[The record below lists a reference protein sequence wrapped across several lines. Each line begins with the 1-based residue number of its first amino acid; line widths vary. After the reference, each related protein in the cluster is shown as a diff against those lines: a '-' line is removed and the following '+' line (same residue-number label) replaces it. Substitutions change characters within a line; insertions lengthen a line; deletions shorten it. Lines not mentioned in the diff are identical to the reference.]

1 MTRPSPS
8 QAEILPLS
16 AFVLPPLAVE
26 PLRTIMRN
34 INAVWLY
41 HQPPHI
47 QAMPANEYHA
57 GVTSAQYVIPISPSA
72 DGLPYFAELAQFSPL
87 FTVTRTYEY
96 SATGALGAV
105 GWTSLGSYTG
115 PPTGSGIFQDSL
127 PAIPAGSR
135 ALRVTLS
142 SASAFFPQALVVY
155 PRPTSVP
162 AGVQPSGFVAYDDGI
177 LEGAAGAPI
186 HQEFLDRCR
195 RSPLAVWHDR
205 LQCGLS
211 LVCEINDRTN
221 HPAKSAAATGVGVW
235 RLGSARIRLPGYGG
249 PTQLKVRAI
258 AEHSSTGPVSDV
270 ITVRLSGVD
279 AASVTLDATAQTESG
294 TITVTPASTGI
305 EAYVD
310 AEIEIRNGGSGTTYL
325 HGLCIW
331 PEA

>member
-26 PLRTIMRN
+26 PLRTIARN
-34 INAVWLY
+34 VNAVWLY
-41 HQPPHI
+41 HQPPHV
-47 QAMPANEYHA
+47 QAMPADEYHA

-72 DGLPYFAELAQFSPL
+72 DGLPYFAQLAQFSPL

-115 PPTGSGIFQDSL
+115 SPTGSGILQDSL

-142 SASAFFPQALVVY
+142 SASAFFPQSLVIY

-162 AGVQPSGFVAYDDGI
+162 AGVQPSGFIAYDDGI
-177 LEGAAGAPI
+177 LEGAASAPL
-186 HQEFLDRCR
+186 HQELLDRCR

-211 LVCEINDRTN
+211 LVCEINERAG
-221 HPAKSAAATGVGVW
+221 HAADAAGAVVW
-235 RLGSARIRLPGYGG
+235 RLASARIRLPGYGG
-249 PTQLKVRAI
+249 ETSFTVRAI
-258 AEHSSTGPVSDV
+258 AEHDSGAPVSDV

-279 AASVTLDATAQTESG
+279 AASVTLDATKQTESG
-294 TITVTPASTGI
+294 TIKVTPAGTGI

-310 AEIEIRNGGSGTTYL
+310 AEIEIRSGGSGKTYL

>member
-34 INAVWLY
+34 INAVWIF

-47 QAMPANEYHA
+47 QAMPADEYHA
-57 GVTSAQYVIPISPSA
+57 GVTSAEYVIPISPSA
-72 DGLPYFAELAQFSPL
+72 DGLPYFAELALTPL
-87 FTVTRTYEY
+87 LTVTRNYYY
-96 SATGALGAV
+96 SATGAIG
-105 GWTSLGSYTG
+105 GSWTSIGSYTG
-115 PPTGSGIFQDSL
+115 STGTTGIVQDSL
-127 PAIPAGSR
+127 SAIPSGSR
-135 ALRVTLS
+135 AIKVELS
-142 SASAFFPQALVVY
+142 SASAFFPMAIVVY
-155 PRPTSVP
+155 PRPTSIP

-177 LEGAAGAPI
+177 LEGAVGAPL
-186 HQEFLDRCR
+186 HQEMLDRCR

-211 LVCEINDRTN
+211 LVCEYNERAN
-221 HPAKSAAATGVGVW
+221 HAAQAFGTGIW

-249 PTQLKVRAI
+249 PTSFTVRAI
-258 AEHSSTGPVSDV
+258 AQHSSAAPVSDV

-279 AASVTLDATAQTESG
+279 AASIQLDATAQTENG
-294 TITVTPASTGI
+294 TLTVTPAGTGI

-310 AEIEIRNGGSGTTYL
+310 AEITITSGGIGTTYL

>member
-47 QAMPANEYHA
+47 QAMPADEYHA
-57 GVTSAQYVIPISPSA
+57 GVTSAEYVIPISPSA
-72 DGLPYFAELAQFSPL
+72 DGLPYFAELALSPL
-87 FTVTRTYEY
+87 VTVTRDYYY
-96 SATGALGAV
+96 SATGAIG
-105 GWTSLGSYTG
+105 GTWTSLGSYAGSTG
-115 PPTGSGIFQDSL
+115 ASGIVQDSL
-127 PAIPAGSR
+127 SAIPAGSR
-135 ALRVTLS
+135 AIKVELS
-142 SASAFFPQALVVY
+142 SASSFFPQAIVIY
-155 PRPTSVP
+155 PRPTSIP

-177 LEGAAGAPI
+177 LEGAAGAPL
-186 HQEFLDRCR
+186 HQELLDRCR

-205 LQCGLS
+205 RQCALS
-211 LVCEINDRTN
+211 LICEFNERAG
-221 HPAKSAAATGVGVW
+221 HAARAVGAFIW
-235 RLGSARIRLPGYGG
+235 RLGKARIRLPGYSG
-249 PTQLKVRAI
+249 PTSFTVRAI
-258 AEHSSTGPVSDV
+258 AQHSSAAPVSGV

-279 AASVTLDATAQTESG
+279 AASVTLDATEQTV
-294 TITVTPASTGI
+294 TDTLTVTPAGTGI
-305 EAYVD
+305 ETYVD
-310 AEIEIRNGGSGTTYL
+310 AEITITSGGSGTTYL

>member
-57 GVTSAQYVIPISPSA
+57 GVTSAEYVIPISPSA
-72 DGLPYFAELAQFSPL
+72 DGLPYFAELALSPL
-87 FTVTRTYEY
+87 VTVTRDYYY
-96 SATGALGAV
+96 SATGAITAGAT
-105 GWTSLGSYTG
+105 WTSIGSYTG
-115 PPTGSGIFQDSL
+115 STGASGIVQDSL
-127 PAIPAGSR
+127 SAIPAGSR
-135 ALRVTLS
+135 AIKVQLS
-142 SASAFFPQALVVY
+142 SASSFFPQAIVVY
-155 PRPTSVP
+155 PRPTSIP

-177 LEGAAGAPI
+177 LEGAAGAPL
-186 HQEFLDRCR
+186 HQEMLDRCR

-221 HPAKSAAATGVGVW
+221 HPAKAGGTTVW
-235 RLGSARIRLPGYGG
+235 RLGAVRIRLPGYGG
-249 PTQLKVRAI
+249 PTRFRVSAI
-258 AEHSSTGPVSDV
+258 AQHSGAAPVSDV
-270 ITVRLSGVD
+270 VTVRLSGVD
-279 AASVTLDATAQTESG
+279 AASVSLDATAQTETA
-294 TITVTPASTGI
+294 TITVTPAGTGI

-310 AEIEIRNGGSGTTYL
+310 AEIEIRSGGSGTTYL

>member
-57 GVTSAQYVIPISPSA
+57 GVTSAQYAIPISPSA
-72 DGLPYFAELAQFSPL
+72 DGLPYFAELALTPL
-87 FTVTRTYEY
+87 VTVTRTYEY
-96 SATGALGAV
+96 SATGAIGALSV
-105 GWTSLGSYTG
+105 WTSLGSYTG
-115 PPTGSGIFQDSL
+115 STGASGIVQDSL
-127 PAIPAGSR
+127 SAIPANSR
-135 ALRVTLS
+135 GLRVTLS
-142 SASAFFPQALVVY
+142 SASAFFPQSIVVY
-155 PRPTSVP
+155 PRPTSIP
-162 AGVQPSGFVAYDDGI
+162 AGVQPSGFIAYDDGI
-177 LEGAAGAPI
+177 LEGAAGAPL

-211 LVCEINDRTN
+211 LVCELNDRTN
-221 HPAKSAAATGVGVW
+221 YPAQAFSTGVW
-235 RLGSARIRLPGYGG
+235 RLASARIRLPGYGG
-249 PTQLKVRAI
+249 ETAFKVRAI
-258 AEHSSTGPVSDV
+258 AEHSSGAPVSGV

-279 AASVTLDATAQTESG
+279 AASVTLGATKQTESG
-294 TITVTPASTGI
+294 TIKVTPAGTGI

-310 AEIEIRNGGSGTTYL
+310 AEIEIRSGGGGTTYL

>member
-26 PLRTIMRN
+26 PLRTIARN
-34 INAVWLY
+34 VNAVWLY
-41 HQPPHI
+41 HQPPHV
-47 QAMPANEYHA
+47 QAMPADEYHA

-72 DGLPYFAELAQFSPL
+72 DGLPYFAELALSPL
-87 FTVTRTYEY
+87 VTVTRTYEY
-96 SATGALGAV
+96 SATGALGGA
-105 GWTSLGSYTG
+105 WTSIGSYAGSTG
-115 PPTGSGIFQDSL
+115 ASGIVQDSL
-127 PAIPAGSR
+127 SAIPAGSR
-135 ALRVTLS
+135 GLRVTLS
-142 SASAFFPQALVVY
+142 SASAFFPMAIVVY

-177 LEGAAGAPI
+177 LEGAAGAPL
-186 HQEFLDRCR
+186 HQELLDRCR

-211 LVCEINDRTN
+211 LVCELNERAG
-221 HPAKSAAATGVGVW
+221 HAADAAGAGVW
-235 RLGSARIRLPGYGG
+235 RLASARIRLPGYGG
-249 PTQLKVRAI
+249 PTTFKVRAI
-258 AEHSSTGPVSDV
+258 AEHDSGAPVSDV

-279 AASVTLDATAQTESG
+279 AASVTLDATKQTESG
-294 TITVTPASTGI
+294 TIKVTPAGTGI

-310 AEIEIRNGGSGTTYL
+310 AEIEIRSGGSGKTYL

>member
-16 AFVLPPLAVE
+16 AFVLPPLSAE

-47 QAMPANEYHA
+47 QAMPADEYHA
-57 GVTSAQYVIPISPSA
+57 GVTSAEYVIPISPSA
-72 DGLPYFAELAQFSPL
+72 DGLPYFAELALTPL
-87 FTVTRTYEY
+87 LTVTRDYYY
-96 SATGALGAV
+96 SATGAIGGA
-105 GWTSLGSYTG
+105 WTSIGSYAGSTG
-115 PPTGSGIFQDSL
+115 TTGIVQDSL
-127 PAIPAGSR
+127 SAIPAGSR
-135 ALRVTLS
+135 AIKVELS
-142 SASAFFPQALVVY
+142 SASAFFPMAIVVY

-177 LEGAAGAPI
+177 LEGAAGAPL

-211 LVCEINDRTN
+211 LACEFNERAN
-221 HPAKSAAATGVGVW
+221 HAARAAGGVVW

-249 PTQLKVRAI
+249 PTRFVVRAI
-258 AEHSSTGPVSDV
+258 AEHSGAAPVSDV
-270 ITVRLSGVD
+270 VTVRLSGVD
-279 AASVTLDATAQTESG
+279 AASVSLDATAQTETD
-294 TITVTPASTGI
+294 TITVTPAGTGI

-310 AEIEIRNGGSGTTYL
+310 AEITITSGGAGTTYL